1 MLISRTSQS
10 AMSVAVEKGSFR
22 EDLFYR
28 LNVFPLHIQP
38 LRERRQDIL
47 PLARRFLS
55 EMATAMGRT
64 GMSLDTAA
72 ELALA
77 GYDWPGNVREMENV
91 VQRAVILAPSEM
103 VKPEHLHLPARP
115 ATAPSVAAAPAESQ
129 DSAQDLKSLEKTH
142 IMATLSAVNGSRKL
156 AAQKLGMSER
166 TLRHKLQQYRES
178 D

>member
-1 MLISRTSQS
+1 MLFRS
-10 AMSVAVEKGSFR
+10 EKGSFR

-28 LNVFPLHIQP
+28 LNVFPLQILP

-55 EMATAMGRT
+55 EMATAMGRA
-64 GMSLDTAA
+64 GMGLDAAA
-72 ELALA
+72 EQALS

-91 VQRAVILAPSEM
+91 VQRAVILTPGER
-103 VKPEHLHLPARP
+103 VKPEHLHLPAR
-115 ATAPSVAAAPAESQ
+115 TAAEAGRQAAAVDAE
-129 DSAQDLKSLEKTH
+129 DAAQDLKSLEKTH
-142 IMATLSAVNGSRKL
+142 IMATLAAVNGSRKL